1 MTAAL
6 LRSGTEGVPA
16 VPARVAVEPRRIR
29 SRGRRP
35 VRATLIALG
44 VLVWLGA
51 TLGPYLVMLLTSL
64 TPNAQLIAPGT
75 QLIPENPTLQAYED
89 LFTLT
94 PFLGYLRNSVLTAV
108 GTVVLT
114 LIVSV
119 CAAISL
125 SRFEFRARRTVLT
138 GLLIAQLFPAVLL
151 VIALQTELRTM
162 GLLDSQAGLILV
174 YTTFASPFATFL
186 LKGFLDNLPKEL
198 DEAAAIDG
206 AGPLK
211 MVLYI
216 LLPLMRP
223 GLSAAGTY
231 VFIFSW
237 NEFLYALTFTS
248 TKAQTIPVGL
258 HTFIGDYQ
266 IRWDLLTAGGVV
278 AALPVLIGFMIVQR
292 QLIDGLTAGAVK
304 G

>member
-1 MTAAL
+1 TD
-6 LRSGTEGVPA
+6 GVPA
-16 VPARVAVEPRRIR
+16 VRAHVPAGTRRIR
-29 SRGRRP
+29 ARGRRP
-35 VRATLIALG
+35 VRTTLIAVG

-125 SRFEFRARRTVLT
+125 SRFEFRARKTVLT
-138 GLLIAQLFPAVLL
+138 GLLVAQLFPAVLL